1 MPPREPA
8 VLHRILFSLI
18 CIALVTMYC
27 DRVLRVYLAHR
38 AAEAPDIIPGLQRAI
53 RLVPGNATFPH
64 LLGLQLSVAGQDRD
78 GALANLRRAAALN
91 PYKGRYWL
99 DLAGAYQEAN
109 DLQLENQALQSAIAA
124 EPGNPEVAAEAAQYY
139 LAAGD
144 TARALPLVRQ
154 ALSQDP
160 QVAPSLL
167 LTCWRATH
175 DADLLLAN
183 ALPPDPGLQF
193 ALLRVLG
200 EQNQPAAASHAWGQ
214 IVASRR
220 PFPPEMSVFYLDYL
234 LKEHDVAGFE
244 RAWHELGGV
253 AASIQPYLPTANLIV
268 NPSFEQPILNY
279 GFDWRHQPTDHI
291 VAGIDDTTGHS
302 GTRSLSLSYDGSPAY
317 DAGWTQFV
325 PVRSGAAYA
334 FSAWIKSE
342 NVTSSSG
349 PRIAIAD
356 AFSGA
361 NLLVTDDVLDT
372 HPWHEVTGQLQIPAA
387 TNLVAIKFIR
397 GPANT
402 KIRGRVWIDDL
413 RLEAR

>member
-8 VLHRILFSLI
+8 LFHKILFVLI
-18 CIALVTMYC
+18 CVALVAMYG

-38 AAEAPDIIPGLQRAI
+38 AAESPAIIPGLQRAT
-53 RLVPGNATFPH
+53 RLAPGNATFPH

-78 GALANLRRAAALN
+78 GALLNLRRAVALN
-91 PYKGRYWL
+91 PYNGRYWL
-99 DLAGAYQEAN
+99 DLAAAYQEADN
-109 DLQLENQALQSAIAA
+109 LQLENQALQSAIAA

-139 LAAGD
+139 LAVGD
-144 TARALPLVRQ
+144 AAHALPLVRQ

-183 ALPPDPGLQF
+183 ALSPNPELQF

-200 EQNQPAAASHAWGQ
+200 EQNQPAAASRVWRQ

-220 PFPPEMSVFYLDYL
+220 PFSPKISVFYLDYL
-234 LKEHDVAGFE
+234 LKEHDVTGFD
-244 RAWHELGGV
+244 RAWHDL
-253 AASIQPYLPTANLIV
+253 ASIAPGIQPYLPTTNLIV
-268 NPSFEQPILNY
+268 NPGFEQPILNY
-279 GFDWRHQPTDHI
+279 GFDWRHQPADHI
-291 VAGIDDTTGHS
+291 VAASDDTIGHS

-325 PVRSGAAYA
+325 PVRSGAAYN
-334 FSAWIKSE
+334 FSAWITSE

-349 PRIAIAD
+349 PRIAVAD

-372 HPWHEVTGQLQIPAA
+372 HPWHEVTGQLQVPAA
-387 TNLVAIKFIR
+387 TSLVVIKFIR